1 MLRDTAGRS
10 VEILLQRDHRVV
22 VALHGGDIVRHD
34 GADVI
39 LAEAVRHE
47 RNDVVDNHGWLG
59 DGASLVD
66 TECIYAGERLNAVHI
81 VDERAAAGEA
91 DDAGDE
97 GKAGQKVQSFW
108 DHADDGADGRD
119 HGGDDVAVQP
129 AVFLD
134 EHQHAE
140 RNDEKA
146 DPFDEAR
153 QRAHHLGLW
162 LLARLFGLDGQLGD
176 KRVGS
181 DGGQTCAAAAADNK
195 AAGKEAVAGLFD
207 DLVRF
212 AGDERLIDTA
222 LAGDDLG
229 VRADLAAGS
238 KENNIVT
245 DELRFRDLL
254 KRAVPHDV
262 ELRGGH
268 DFQLVQLALRT
279 QILNGAD
286 DGIAEDDA
294 HERQVQPLADCDYAE
309 GQQEKEHIEIGEDVF
324 LHDLPGSLARRL
336 DRAVVQTGGDPLGHL
351 RFAQAGLRRG
361 EEHGDVD
368 RRLRLRQGF

>member
-1 MLRDTAGRS
+1 MSLS
-10 VEILLQRDHRVV
+10 LW
-22 VALHGGDIVRHD
+22 HGGDIVRHD

-47 RNDVVDNHGWLG
+47 RNDVVDNHGRLG

-81 VDERAAAGEA
+81 VDKRAAAGEA

-140 RNDEKA
+140 RNDEEA

-162 LLARLFGLDGQLGD
+162 LLAAFLASMVSLETNE
-176 KRVGS
+176 S
-181 DGGQTCAAAAADNK
+181 APT
-195 AAGKEAVAGLFD
+195 AV
-207 DLVRF
+207 R
-212 AGDERLIDTA
+212 
-222 LAGDDLG
+222 
-229 VRADLAAGS
+229 RA
-238 KENNIVT
+238 
-245 DELRFRDLL
+245 
-254 KRAVPHDV
+254 
-262 ELRGGH
+262 
-268 DFQLVQLALRT
+268 
-279 QILNGAD
+279 
-286 DGIAEDDA
+286 
-294 HERQVQPLADCDYAE
+294 RQPPLTT
-309 GQQEKEHIEIGEDVF
+309 K
-324 LHDLPGSLARRL
+324 LPERRL
-336 DRAVVQTGGDPLGHL
+336 SPGFLTISSI
-351 RFAQAGLRRG
+351 RR
-361 EEHGDVD
+361 
-368 RRLRLRQGF
+368 